1 MVWVLVVDDDA
12 PTREALRLALE
23 DVGHVVLEATD
34 GSQALEMLRRS
45 QRQLVALVDLL
56 MPTSSGTDLLRVVAQ
71 EPRLAR
77 RHRFIAMTAGSQALA
92 QSVADT
98 LGTLGGQ
105 ILLKP
110 FGVDALLG
118 AVNAA
123 ARRRR
128 PAGGAGGEPHPP
140 G

>member
-12 PTREALRLALE
+12 PSREALRLALE
-23 DVGHVVLEATD
+23 DAGHRVLEATD
-34 GSQALEMLRRS
+34 GSQALDMLRRS
-45 QRQLVALVDLL
+45 RRRLVALVDLL
-56 MPTSSGTDLLRVVAQ
+56 MPVAPGTDLLRAVAQ

-77 RHRFIAMTAGSQALA
+77 RHGYIAMTAGSQALA
-92 QSVADT
+92 QSVSDT
-98 LGTLGGQ
+98 LAALGGQ

-110 FGVDALLG
+110 FGVDTLLM

-123 ARRRR
+123 AKRR